1 MGDAVNRG
9 RSRKPGAALL
19 ASGIAGLLC
28 LAAVVVARVDS
39 APIGNPPGSTLAG
52 SPANGVPG
60 PASIS
65 PAATTGG
72 IPARAGKPNIVVI
85 MADDMRADEVRF
97 MPNVRKLIG
106 SRGLTYRNS
115 FSPYPLC
122 CPARASFLSG
132 QYAHNHGVMWNRR
145 PWGFGAFDNKR
156 TVATSLKQAGYRTAL
171 VGKYLNEYGRAKVK
185 GGAKLRSSTYV
196 PPGWTDWYAATS
208 SNKPRYRGSDPY
220 NYYNTLFNING
231 RLSDRAKGRYQT
243 NVIGD
248 MSTKLIRKYSRGSN
262 PFFLYIAPVAPHSG
276 NPRESDDPKVVKVG
290 SRRYA
295 IPSPARPS
303 WVRGRFNDQIGHA
316 AGLPAG
322 GAPSEGDISDK
333 PRDMRRPLENVRLR
347 KALRNVTRQR
357 AEALYVLDRQ
367 VGRII
372 KTLKQRGVYRD
383 TVVMFTSDNG
393 YFLGEHRIP
402 YGKTRAHEPSLRV
415 PFLLAGPGIPVGVR
429 NDPVRTFD
437 LTATI
442 LDLAHAKPPRR
453 ADGRSLT
460 PSFEA
465 DLGWSYPIVTEGHLP
480 SGAAAC
486 RFGDDSDAETV
497 MPVPGYQPSRAC
509 RQASSATY
517 PDGRTTIGIRTA
529 RWKLLRYAGGET
541 ELYDLDADPNELN
554 SLATDPDYAPVLR
567 QLTQVWQA
575 YRNCAGSACATP
587 LPADLQADPVT
598 LTRTTQAQRAGVLAR
613 YGQAW

>member
-276 NPRESDDPKVVKVG
+276 NPARAMIPRSSRWEVG
-290 SRRYA
+290 VMPFPARRDRPGYVAGSTTRSATPPVYPRGCTERGRYQRQTPRYA
-295 IPSPARPS
+295 P
-303 WVRGRFNDQIGHA
+303 
-316 AGLPAG
+316 
-322 GAPSEGDISDK
+322 
-333 PRDMRRPLENVRLR
+333 PLENVRLR